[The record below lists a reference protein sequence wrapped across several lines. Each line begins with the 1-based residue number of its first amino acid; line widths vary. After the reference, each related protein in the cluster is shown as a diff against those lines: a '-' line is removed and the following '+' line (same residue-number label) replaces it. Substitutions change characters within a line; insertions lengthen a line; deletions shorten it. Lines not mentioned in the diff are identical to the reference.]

1 MLMGQGLTSLAH
13 WCILAIL
20 KLIVMQLP
28 QARPHQKR
36 SLDVIADNNKGQ
48 IIIPTG
54 GGKTLI
60 MIMDCIRRMNSKPHT
75 FVVVAPRILLAEQ
88 LCSEFLE
95 LVDTKNVH
103 VMHVHSGETQHFSTT
118 KPDLIGLFTNTAR
131 TAGDSCIIFTT
142 YHSLNRIVDS
152 GIDIDV
158 AYFDEAH
165 NACGKAFFVPTAS
178 VSEIAENCYFF
189 TATPR
194 VSRDPYGRGM
204 NNHSVYGQQ
213 LEVVPAQ
220 ELIAGGSIIPPTV
233 ITTEIDRDRTKESAA
248 FVDAD
253 TVIGII
259 DELDVDKSQKILVAV
274 PSSKILWNM
283 LSQTDVLDRFEMR
296 GYNVLHITS
305 KHGAYVNRR
314 KVNREV
320 FFETLT
326 QWGKDKSR
334 KFVLFHYSIL
344 SEGMNV
350 PGLTHCVLLRNLNI
364 VEMAQTIGRV
374 IRMDKDDAQD
384 IASGK
389 ITAGVFE
396 MYRKPAGFVTV
407 PVYKNN
413 GKHTA
418 KRLQG
423 VVDSIFVRGIPPL
436 SYCS

>member
-1 MLMGQGLTSLAH
+1 
-13 WCILAIL
+13 
-20 KLIVMQLP
+20 MQL
-28 QARPHQKR
+28 RPHQQR
-36 SLDVIADNNKGQ
+36 ALDAIAQNDKGQ

-60 MIMDCIRRMNSKPHT
+60 MIMDTIRRLQQQSGT
-75 FVVVAPRILLAEQ
+75 FVVVAPRILLANQ
-88 LCSEFLE
+88 LCSEFME
-95 LVDTKNVH
+95 MVDTKNVH
-103 VMHVHSGETQHFSTT
+103 IMHVHSGETHYFSST
-118 KPDLIGLFTNTAR
+118 KVDQIALFNNTAR
-131 TAGDSCIIFTT
+131 AAGESCIIFTT

-158 AYFDEAH
+158 AYFDESH
-165 NACGKAFFVPTAS
+165 NACGRAFFVPVAS
-178 VSEIAENCYFF
+178 VSEIANNAYFF

-204 NNHSVYGQQ
+204 NNHVVYGKQI
-213 LEVVPAQ
+213 EIVPAQ
-220 ELIAGGSIIPPTV
+220 ELIEGGSIIPPQVVTA
-233 ITTEIDRDRTKESAA
+233 EIDAERNKLNPA
-248 FVDAD
+248 FTDAD
-253 TVIGII
+253 TVIGIV
-259 DELDVDKSQKILVAV
+259 DNLEQDKSQKLLIAA
-274 PSSKILWNM
+274 PSSKVLWNM
-283 LSQTDVLDRFEMR
+283 LSQTDILEQFKNR

-305 KHGAYVNRR
+305 KYGAYVNKT

-320 FFETLT
+320 FFDVLNK
-326 QWGKDKSR
+326 WGRDKSK

-374 IRMDKDDAQD
+374 IRMDVEDAQD

-389 ITAGVFE
+389 ITAGAFQ

-407 PVYKNN
+407 PVYKNH
-413 GKHTA
+413 GKQITQ
-418 KRLQG
+418 RLQS
-423 VVDSIFVRGIPPL
+423 VVDSIFIKGIPPL

>member
-1 MLMGQGLTSLAH
+1 
-13 WCILAIL
+13 
-20 KLIVMQLP
+20 MQL
-28 QARPHQKR
+28 RPHQQR
-36 SLDVIADNNKGQ
+36 ALDAIAQNDKGQ

-60 MIMDCIRRMNSKPHT
+60 MIMDTIRRLQQKSGT
-75 FVVVAPRILLAEQ
+75 FVVVAPRILLANQ

-95 LVDTKNVH
+95 LIDTKNVH
-103 VMHVHSGETQHFSTT
+103 IMHVHSGETHHFSSTNLD
-118 KPDLIGLFTNTAR
+118 KIALFNNTAR
-131 TAGDSCIIFTT
+131 AAGESCIIFTT

-158 AYFDEAH
+158 AYFDESH
-165 NACGKAFFVPTAS
+165 NACGRAFFVPVAC
-178 VSEIAENCYFF
+178 VSEIAKNAYFF

-204 NNHSVYGQQ
+204 NNHVVYGKQI
-213 LEVVPAQ
+213 EIVPAQ
-220 ELIAGGSIIPPTV
+220 ELIEGGSIIPPQVVTA
-233 ITTEIDRDRTKESAA
+233 EIDAERNKLNPA
-248 FVDAD
+248 FTDAD
-253 TVIGII
+253 TVIGIV
-259 DELDVDKSQKILVAV
+259 DNLEQDKSQKLLIAA
-274 PSSKILWNM
+274 PSSKVLWNM
-283 LSQTDVLDRFEMR
+283 LSQTDILEQFKNR

-305 KHGAYVNRR
+305 KYGAYVNKT

-320 FFETLT
+320 FFDVLNK
-326 QWGKDKSR
+326 WGRDKSK

-374 IRMDKDDAQD
+374 IRMDVEDAQD

-389 ITAGVFE
+389 ITAGSFQ

-407 PVYKNN
+407 PVYKNH
-413 GKHTA
+413 GKQITQ
-418 KRLQG
+418 RLQS
-423 VVDSIFVRGIPPL
+423 VVDSIFVKGIPPL